1 MVDVDGVVVRRP
13 EGGGWDANLEADLG
27 VRREDLDRLFFRVH
41 FNDVLAGRADL
52 FERLDAVLPRLGSV
66 TARELVDYW
75 FAHDASLDQRLLA
88 DLDAAQVEGFDAHL
102 ATVQEHHRARY
113 LWQTL
118 ELRKRFSAIHYAAD
132 VGFRKTEAGF
142 YAVVQSRTGLPPDQL
157 CLVDDSPRNV
167 EVARAAGW
175 AAFCWTPSATLD
187 DVLTNLAA
195 GIS

>member
-13 EGGGWDANLEADLG
+13 DGRGWDANLEADLG
-27 VRREDLDRLFFRVH
+27 IRTADLDRVFFRVH
-41 FNDVLAGRADL
+41 FDDVVAGRADL
-52 FERLDAVLPRLGSV
+52 FERLDAVLPRLGPV
-66 TARELVDYW
+66 TAHELVDYW
-75 FAHDASLDQRLLA
+75 FAHDATLDQQLLA
-88 DLDAAQVEGFDAHL
+88 DLGAARVKGFDAHL

-118 ELRKRFSAIHYAAD
+118 GLRERFSAIHYAAD

-157 CLVDDSPRNV
+157 CLVDDSPENV
-167 EVARAAGW
+167 EAARAAGW
-175 AAFCWTPSATLD
+175 AAFCWSPSATLG
-187 DVLTNLAA
+187 DVLATLDA